1 MSIRVYKCKVAILK
15 LCAFVCIYA
24 CETNMAVRGPLVRVG
39 SLLPLWLLWLK
50 QMSGLAASAFP
61 AC

>member
-1 MSIRVYKCKVAILK
+1 MYKCKVAILK
-15 LCAFVCIYA
+15 LCACVCMYA
-24 CETNMAVRGPLVRVG
+24 CETNVAVRGPLMRVG
-39 SLLPLWLLWLK
+39 SLLPLWLLQLK